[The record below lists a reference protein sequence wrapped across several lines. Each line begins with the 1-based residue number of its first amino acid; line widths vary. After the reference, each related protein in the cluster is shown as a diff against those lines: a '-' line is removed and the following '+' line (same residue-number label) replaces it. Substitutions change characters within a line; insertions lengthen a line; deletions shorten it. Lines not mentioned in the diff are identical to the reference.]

1 MKEASEKAR
10 LYNLDRSYFGFFRE
24 IFSICQKAL
33 IIWILLAS
41 ILWNLST
48 QITYKYFGYQNEVV
62 STIMF
67 FLLQTAISAV
77 IDIPFSLY
85 SNFVIEE
92 RHGFNKY
99 TLKFFLWDTF
109 KKFLVFQPIISLL
122 VGGATYIIIRFEDQ
136 FFFYLWLF
144 SSGTAIIFMVIY
156 PSLIAPLF
164 DKYTPLEEGSLRSE
178 IERLATQIKFPLKNI
193 FVVDGSK
200 RSSHSNAYF
209 YGFFKSKQIVLYDT
223 LFDKDSPYF
232 KKNQEEKAATTEE
245 SENEKS
251 DSASTKKTDE
261 KKATGCTEKE
271 IVAIICHELGHWY
284 HSHIFKNLVISLF
297 NLFFIFKIASL
308 FYNDTVIYHAFGF
321 YGENNMPRFIGLTI
335 IIETIFLLY
344 FELYNFGMSIIC
356 RKFEFQADNFAKNLN
371 FRTEL
376 INALIKLNKDNLSF
390 PVYDWLYS
398 LLLHSHPPI
407 LDRIN
412 ALRKID
418 DKID

>member
-1 MKEASEKAR
+1 M
-10 LYNLDRSYFGFFRE
+10 
-24 IFSICQKAL
+24 
-33 IIWILLAS
+33 LAS
-41 ILWNLST
+41 ILWNWST
-48 QITYKYFGYQNEVV
+48 QITDKYLGYQNEVV
-62 STIMF
+62 STIVF

-77 IDIPFSLY
+77 IDFPFSLY

-99 TLKFFLWDTF
+99 TIKFFLWDTL

-122 VGGATYIIIRFEDQ
+122 VGGATYIIIRYEDQ

-144 SSGTAIIFMVIY
+144 SSGTAIIFMIIY

-164 DKYTPLEEGSLRSE
+164 DKYTPLKEGSLRSE
-178 IERLATQIKFPLKNI
+178 IERLANQIKFPLKNI

-232 KKNQEEKAATTEE
+232 KKDQQEEKTETTEE
-245 SENEKS
+245 SEKEKS
-251 DSASTKKTDE
+251 TTTETKKTNE
-261 KKATGCTEKE
+261 KKASGCTEKE
-271 IVAIICHELGHWY
+271 IVAIICHELGHWN
-284 HSHIFKNLVISLF
+284 HNHLFKNLVISLF

-321 YGENNMPRFIGLTI
+321 YGENRPRFIGLTI

-344 FELYNFGMSIIC
+344 FE
-356 RKFEFQADNFAKNLN
+356 
-371 FRTEL
+371 
-376 INALIKLNKDNLSF
+376 
-390 PVYDWLYS
+390 V
-398 LLLHSHPPI
+398 
-407 LDRIN
+407 RIP
-412 ALRKID
+412 
-418 DKID
+418 

>member
-1 MKEASEKAR
+1 MDEESFNKAR
-10 LYNLDRSYFGFFRE
+10 LYNLDKSNFGFFRE
-24 IFSICQKAL
+24 IFSIFQKVL
-33 IIWILLAS
+33 ILWILLAS
-41 ILWNLST
+41 ILWNWST
-48 QITYKYFGYQNEVV
+48 KITDKYLGYQNEVV
-62 STIMF
+62 STIVF

-77 IDIPFSLY
+77 IDFPFSLY

-99 TLKFFLWDTF
+99 TLKFFLWDTL
-109 KKFLVFQPIISLL
+109 KKFLIFQPIISLL
-122 VGGATYIIIRFEDQ
+122 VGGATYIIIRYEDQ

-144 SSGTAIIFMVIY
+144 SSGTAIIFMIIY

-164 DKYTPLEEGSLRSE
+164 DKYTPLNEGSLRTE

-209 YGFFKSKQIVLYDT
+209 YGFFKMKQIVLYDT

-232 KKNQEEKAATTEE
+232 KKNQPEEKPETTDE
-245 SENEKS
+245 SEKEKS
-251 DSASTKKTDE
+251 TDDTAKKTDE
-261 KKATGCTEKE
+261 KKASGCTEKE
-271 IVAIICHELGHWY
+271 IVAIICHELGHWN
-284 HSHIFKNLVISLF
+284 HNHIFKNLVISLV

-344 FELYNFGMSIIC
+344 FEIYNFSMSIIC

-371 FRTEL
+371 FRSEL

-407 LDRIN
+407 LD
-412 ALRKID
+412 
-418 DKID
+418 